1 MRAVKHGLNGQE
13 PSGPKA
19 PRTAASQ
26 HSGDSLT
33 TRRSLLRGKH
43 HPKKQQRWTARRR
56 TTTKSPGHAGV
67 LQTKGTALQGVLKA
81 STKNPGLAP
90 LTPPQARTQSRASNK
105 NNRNLESKRK
115 ASAKQADP
123 PTPSLGLTPRSEAPA
138 KHEEQPDLH
147 EPKAAKSPLLRK
159 PLPLPEVLHSEARNA
174 GPS

>member
-105 NNRNLESKRK
+105 SKT
-115 ASAKQADP
+115 A
-123 PTPSLGLTPRSEAPA
+123 TWTPRSEASA
-138 KHEEQPDLH
+138 KHEEQLFLH
-147 EPKAAKSPLLRK
+147 EPKAAKSSESPSHSPKCLK
-159 PLPLPEVLHSEARNA
+159 PTQ
-174 GPS
+174 